1 MTCVKFL
8 QTPLR
13 LFGRGRRLQPQF
25 APLRVSLIN
34 QCVRTR
40 RCGRPE
46 RVKHQIASMRGGH
59 DAVPAPTMMKPSG
72 WRWNPPEEGRDVR
85 LLGLCLCV
93 VSASVI
99 ATMALNVVGRVFIDV
114 NSRSTGWNFVDAI
127 IKDDYYVYALP
138 TLIPGCITYVYF
150 NWLAS
155 QFFAHT

>member
-1 MTCVKFL
+1 MAAGDGCNRSA
-8 QTPLR
+8 R
-13 LFGRGRRLQPQF
+13 LSACHSSTSAFGRDGSDDPSGQ
-25 APLRVSLIN
+25 
-34 QCVRTR
+34 T
-40 RCGRPE
+40 
-46 RVKHQIASMRGGH
+46 HQTASMRGSH
-59 DAVPAPTMMKPSG
+59 DAVPVPTMMKPSG

-114 NSRSTGWNFVDAI
+114 NSQSTGWNLVDAI

>member
-1 MTCVKFL
+1 
-8 QTPLR
+8 
-13 LFGRGRRLQPQF
+13 
-25 APLRVSLIN
+25 
-34 QCVRTR
+34 
-40 RCGRPE
+40 
-46 RVKHQIASMRGGH
+46 
-59 DAVPAPTMMKPSG
+59 
-72 WRWNPPEEGRDVR
+72 VR

-114 NSRSTGWNFVDAI
+114 NSQSTGWNFVDAI